1 MTMNACRS
9 RSAVPGVIQVG
20 EGHRALPRATMVDR
34 PYDTQHSTARAPLL
48 PTRMPSALV
57 LIAILSLAACGG
69 KKAGAP
75 PPVTVTVAEAVKKDV
90 PLVLTA
96 IGTVQAYDTVSIKAL
111 VGGQIMR
118 VHVQDGQDVKKGDPL
133 FTIDPRP
140 FQAALDMALARLAR
154 DRAQFASADAQ
165 ARRYADLVQK
175 DYVTK
180 QQSEDATAGAEALA
194 ATMKSDDADV
204 ENARLNLAYCSIRA
218 PIDGRLGNLL
228 VREGNVVKANDTPFL
243 VTLNQVTPVYVAFSV
258 PEQRLAEI
266 RSEISKGTLSVSTAF
281 ADKPETRFPGTL
293 TFVDN
298 AVDST
303 SGTILLKATFSNR
316 DKALWPGQ
324 YVNVFLT
331 LSTLK
336 DAVVVP
342 DGAIQQGQQGSYL
355 YVVKSDMTAEM
366 RPVVVIQSFG
376 GETAL
381 AKGAQAGETVVTDGQ
396 LRLVPRTKVEI
407 KTESA
412 GGGAEE
418 ATKGDPR

>member
-1 MTMNACRS
+1 MIPNRHGRLTPRS
-9 RSAVPGVIQVG
+9 GLQTAMGSFARRLTPCGV
-20 EGHRALPRATMVDR
+20 
-34 PYDTQHSTARAPLL
+34 PLL
-48 PTRMPSALV
+48 PVSPFPRFSVSVARSLGTGL
-57 LIAILSLAACGG
+57 LLLSLAACSGRTSPP
-69 KKAGAP
+69 P
-75 PPVTVTVAEAVKKDV
+75 PPVPVTVATAQKKDV
-90 PLVLTA
+90 PLILTA

-118 VHVQDGQDVKKGDPL
+118 VHVQDGQDVKKGDLL

-140 FQAALDMALARLAR
+140 FQAALDMAQARLAR
-154 DRAQFASADAQ
+154 DKAQFVSAEAQ
-165 ARRYADLVQK
+165 ARRYADLVKK

-180 QQSEDATAGAEALA
+180 QQSDDATAGAEALA
-194 ATMKSDDADV
+194 ATLKADEADV

-228 VREGNVVKANDTPFL
+228 IREGNIVKANDTPFL
-243 VTLNQVTPVYVAFSV
+243 VTLNQIMPVYVAFSV

-266 RSEISKGTLSVSTAF
+266 RREMSSGALAVSASF
-281 ADKPETRFPGTL
+281 SGQPESTIAGTL

-298 AVDST
+298 AVDAT
-303 SGTILLKATFSNR
+303 TGTILLKATFPNR

-324 YVNVFLT
+324 YVNISVT

-342 DGAIQQGQQGSYL
+342 DEAIMQGQQGSYL
-355 YVVKSDMTAEM
+355 YAVKADMTADM
-366 RPVVVIQSFG
+366 RPVVVAQSFG

-396 LRLVPRTKVEI
+396 LRLTPGAKVEM
-407 KTESA
+407 KTGSA
-412 GGGAEE
+412 RVGA
-418 ATKGDPR
+418 AQTPKGDSR